1 MKIITATV
9 INEVITPTEPMPS
22 DAKLIVFNGTEYVI
36 YEEGD
41 ELPPEPIYDEQL

>member
-41 ELPPEPIYDEQL
+41 ELPPETVYDEQL

>member
-1 MKIITATV
+1 MKTIAATV
-9 INEVITPTEPMPS
+9 INEVVTPIEPMPI

-41 ELPPEPIYDEQL
+41 ELPSFE

>member
-1 MKIITATV
+1 MKTIAATV

-36 YEEGD
+36 YEAGD
-41 ELPPEPIYDEQL
+41 ELPPEPVPE

>member
-1 MKIITATV
+1 MKTIASTV
-9 INEVITPTEPMPS
+9 INDVITPTEPMPS

-41 ELPPEPIYDEQL
+41 ELPVDE

>member
-9 INEVITPTEPMPS
+9 INDVITPTEAMPS

-36 YEEGD
+36 YEDGD
-41 ELPPEPIYDEQL
+41 ELPAEFVSE

>member
-1 MKIITATV
+1 MKTIAATV
-9 INEVITPTEPMPS
+9 IDDVITPKEQMPS
-22 DAKLIVFNGTEYVI
+22 DAKLIVFNGTEYVV